1 MTRLRKRML
10 EELQQ
15 RNFSSETI
23 RAYIGAVER
32 FARHFGK
39 PPDQLGPDHIRQYQA
54 HLLHERKLAVAT
66 VVTQVAGLRFFFKRT
81 LKRRFDDDL
90 IPYPKRNRHPI
101 PRVLS
106 PEEVARLID
115 AAGNLESRAILM
127 TLYSTGMRRSEVTRL
142 RLEDIDSERMMV
154 HIRKGKGG
162 KDRDVPLCPKLLETL
177 REYWRWKKPAP
188 WLFPRGIGPRGE
200 TGHITSKTVWY
211 ACSEAAR
218 YADLHKRVTPHMLRH
233 SFATPLLESGTDL
246 PTIQV
251 LLGHHD
257 LDATSIYLHLSRRH
271 LETAVNP
278 LEQLSLSTVTDTNRL
293 YHRKRQ
299 K

>member
-1 MTRLRKRML
+1 VTRLRKRML

-39 PPDQLGPDHIRQYQA
+39 PPDQLGPDHIRQYQV

-81 LKRRFDDDL
+81 LKRRFDDEL
-90 IPYPKRNRHPI
+90 IPYPKQNRHPI

-142 RLEDIDSERMMV
+142 RVEDIDSERMIV

-162 KDRDVPLCPKLLETL
+162 KDRDVPLCSKLLETL
-177 REYWRWKKPAP
+177 REYWRWKKPAT
-188 WLFPRGIGPRGE
+188 WLFPRGIGRRGE

-218 YADLHKRVTPHMLRH
+218 YAGLNKPVAPHMLRH
-233 SFATPLLESGTDL
+233 SFATHLLESGTDL

-251 LLGHHD
+251 LLGHHN
-257 LDATSIYLHLSRRH
+257 LDATSVYLHLSRRH
-271 LETAVNP
+271 LQTAVNP
-278 LEQLSLSTVTDTNRL
+278 LEQLSLSSVTDSNRL